1 MGGAGPII
9 GVHCYF
15 GKRKMLF
22 NIRKSEP
29 FFVCSEEGFSLN
41 LFWTFISIFLSF
53 FLSFFLLLEI
63 IGRSVAV
70 AVATHRDHQHELA
83 NSVINILKLE
93 SIV

>member
-15 GKRKMLF
+15 ENGK
-22 NIRKSEP
+22 
-29 FFVCSEEGFSLN
+29 CSL
-41 LFWTFISIFLSF
+41 TFARVNPSSCARRRDLVSIYSGLLFLSF